1 MSRPLFKYSTF
12 ILLFFCNCGGLT
24 HPPVACQTEIIQ
36 NNSQEEKKPDPP
48 PPPPTAEEQFVS
60 VYLNNDDNPLK
71 QAQEALLFFKEKP
84 YGSFKNQADYFS
96 ALALIYQSLNKIDS
110 LYDALPLRNSLLEL
124 TSYESALAL
133 HLYPSEKE
141 MGSYQGLTG
150 AYDSLAEK
158 NLSVFALYFLTINKL
173 SALSNSAG
181 QLLLQE
187 EINDMANHLNTVND
201 AITDT
206 DSYLSN
212 YICNLPD
219 NDIASIYC
227 QRSQP

>member
-12 ILLFFCNCGGLT
+12 ILLLLCNCGGLT

-36 NNSQEEKKPDPP
+36 NNSTLEKQPDPP

-60 VYLNNDDNPLK
+60 AYLNNDDNPLK
-71 QAQEALLFFKEKP
+71 QAQEALCFLKENP
-84 YGSFKNQADYFS
+84 YGNFKNQAEYFS

-110 LYDALPLRNSLLEL
+110 LYEALTLRNSLLEL

-133 HLYPSEKE
+133 QLHPSEKE

-158 NLSVFALYFLTINKL
+158 NLSIFALYYLTINKL
-173 SALSNSAG
+173 SALSNAAG

-187 EINDMANHLNTVND
+187 EISDMANLLSAVDDST
-201 AITDT
+201 TDT

-212 YICNLPD
+212 YFCNLPD